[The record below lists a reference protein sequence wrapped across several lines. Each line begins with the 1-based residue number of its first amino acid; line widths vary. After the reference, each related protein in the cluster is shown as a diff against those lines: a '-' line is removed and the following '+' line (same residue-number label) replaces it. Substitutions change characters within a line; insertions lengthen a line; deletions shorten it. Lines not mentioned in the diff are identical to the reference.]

1 MATVPV
7 VPEEFIDHTT
17 QAALE
22 EKAKLQKHFGRFDIL
37 FFLLCTL
44 VGIDTIGAV
53 AANGPEGFTWLIV
66 LGLVFFLPYGLLT
79 AELGAAFPEEG
90 GPYVWTKLAFGRF
103 GAAINAVIYWLSNPI
118 WMGGTLAILAVGAFS
133 DFIHPLNGIWTYLFA
148 LVFIWT
154 GVLAAILSFGVGKW
168 IPTIGAWVRIVV
180 FGFFTISVVLYAIK
194 NGVGGFGF
202 GDFKPSYVGFVALVP
217 LLFFN
222 YVGFEL
228 PSTAGEEMTDA
239 QKDVP
244 FAVIRS
250 AIGTILLYGAPI
262 LAILLVL
269 PKGQVGALEGFL
281 TAIKQVFTVYGGNTL
296 ADGSVE
302 LTGFGAV
309 LGTVAC
315 ICFILALLSSGTTWI
330 MGADRA
336 QAAAGFDGAA
346 PRSFGRLSGKF
357 GTPVV
362 VNAWSGIISTVIM
375 FAAYKLTSG
384 DVEKYFVAVLGL
396 AISTTTI
403 SYLLIFPALYKLR
416 KSHPDVERPYRVPGG
431 NAGALIISIVTT
443 LWAAFAT
450 LALLWPGFLQKD
462 SDAALDS
469 YGFCSKINDVIQ
481 CQRFQYEL
489 SQLVPLAIFIGIG
502 VLFYVMGSRTRKAV
516 VDIPFDAELE
526 QDAHGGVAPT

>member
-1 MATVPV
+1 M
-7 VPEEFIDHTT
+7 I
-17 QAALE
+17 
-22 EKAKLQKHFGRFDIL
+22 
-37 FFLLCTL
+37 
-44 VGIDTIGAV
+44 TIEAV
-53 AANGPEGFTWLIV
+53 A
-66 LGLVFFLPYGLLT
+66 T
-79 AELGAAFPEEG
+79 A
-90 GPYVWTKLAFGRF
+90 V
-103 GAAINAVIYWLSNPI
+103 
-118 WMGGTLAILAVGAFS
+118 
-133 DFIHPLNGIWTYLFA
+133 
-148 LVFIWT
+148 
-154 GVLAAILSFGVGKW
+154 
-168 IPTIGAWVRIVV
+168 
-180 FGFFTISVVLYAIK
+180 
-194 NGVGGFGF
+194 
-202 GDFKPSYVGFVALVP
+202 
-217 LLFFN
+217 
-222 YVGFEL
+222 
-228 PSTAGEEMTDA
+228 
-239 QKDVP
+239 
-244 FAVIRS
+244 
-250 AIGTILLYGAPI
+250 
-262 LAILLVL
+262 
-269 PKGQVGALEGFL
+269 
-281 TAIKQVFTVYGGNTL
+281 
-296 ADGSVE
+296 
-302 LTGFGAV
+302 FGAV

-416 KSHPDVERPYRVPGG
+416 RSHPDVERPYRVPGG
-431 NAGALIISIVTT
+431 NAGALVISIVTT

-462 SDAALDS
+462 SDSALDS

-502 VLFYVMGSRTRKAV
+502 VLFYVMGSRTRKDV

-526 QDAHGGVAPT
+526 QDAHGGAAPA